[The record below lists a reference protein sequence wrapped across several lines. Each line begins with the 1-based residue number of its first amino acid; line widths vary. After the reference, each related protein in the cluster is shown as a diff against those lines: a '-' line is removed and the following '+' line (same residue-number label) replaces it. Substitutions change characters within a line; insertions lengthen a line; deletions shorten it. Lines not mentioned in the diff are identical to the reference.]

1 MEGKFEKYHLFVV
14 WLGTNVVFVNNIFK
28 HLYLQN
34 TFMLKSF
41 LWNFSKKPK
50 IQISAL
56 NIWNVIKILQLESE
70 RVFGASFFFRFPFFI
85 IRLREMASNCLNFK
99 YYASCEVRIFTKN
112 AANEMKQS
120 LKIISETY

>member
-14 WLGTNVVFVNNIFK
+14 WLATNVVFVNNIFK

-56 NIWNVIKILQLESE
+56 NIWNVIKILQLETE
-70 RVFGASFFFRFPFFI
+70 RVFGAFFFFFFRFPFFI
-85 IRLREMASNCLNFK
+85 IHLREMASNCLNFE
-99 YYASCEVRIFTKN
+99 YYASCEVRIFTKKCGER
-112 AANEMKQS
+112 NETVIKN
-120 LKIISETY
+120 L